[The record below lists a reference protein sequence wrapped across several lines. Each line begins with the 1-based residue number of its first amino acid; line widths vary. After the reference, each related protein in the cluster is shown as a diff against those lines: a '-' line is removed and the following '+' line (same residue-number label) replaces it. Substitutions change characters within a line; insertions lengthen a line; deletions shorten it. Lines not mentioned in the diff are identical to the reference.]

1 MMVCAERENR
11 TTWLARKS
19 VRRGITFSERKRETC
34 DQTRHTWEVLDVVM
48 LLNGQES
55 KLPDFARG
63 DLDST
68 KIKRYYSVSA

>member
-1 MMVCAERENR
+1 
-11 TTWLARKS
+11 
-19 VRRGITFSERKRETC
+19 
-34 DQTRHTWEVLDVVM
+34 VM

-68 KIKRYYSVSA
+68 KIKRYYNVSA